1 MASSGQFDDVSLLA
15 MWRGG
20 DLRAGNALLA
30 RYYPNVRR
38 FFDVKVPRVAED
50 LTQRTFLAC
59 QENLEAFRAES
70 TFKSYLFGIA
80 RFTLLRHLRKNQ
92 RAEAFE
98 QRLQFGGRSQRTS
111 LSMIVAN
118 RQEHHLILLAYAK
131 LTPDQQ
137 IAVELFYWEDMTT
150 SEIAVVLETPV
161 STVTSRISRARG
173 VIRERLIELT
183 SPGAI
188 RERVVEDLEAWT
200 RSLVPRANPG

>member
-1 MASSGQFDDVSLLA
+1 MTSAGEYDDVALLG
-15 MWRGG
+15 MWRAG
-20 DLRAGNALLA
+20 DPRAGNALLA

-38 FFDVKVPRVAED
+38 FFDVKVPRVSED

-59 QENLEAFRAES
+59 QENLHAYRAES

-98 QRLQFGGRSQRTS
+98 QRLKFGGRSQKTS

-161 STVTSRISRARG
+161 STVTSRLSRARG
-173 VIRERLIELT
+173 VIKERLVELT

-188 RERVVEDLEAWT
+188 RERVVGDLEAWT
-200 RSLVPRANPG
+200 RSLVPRPNLA